1 MDLDI
6 DALQT
11 SFDHMAARGDELMD
25 VFFERLFAAA
35 PSLQP
40 LFFAADMKRVKG
52 RLLVALVLLRTSL
65 HDLESVMPVLRGL
78 GARHVRYGARP
89 GHYPVAGEALIASMA
104 EIAGDAWAIEHEK
117 AWTEAFAVASG
128 AMLEGAHSVVSVTW
142 PFDASCMR
150 RRLASSTRTA
160 PHATRS

>member
-6 DALQT
+6 NALET
-11 SFDHMAARGDELMD
+11 SFDHIAARGDELMD
-25 VFFERLFAAA
+25 VFFERLFAAE
-35 PSLQP
+35 PSVQP

-52 RLLVALVLLRTSL
+52 TLLVGLVLFRKSLRN
-65 HDLESVMPVLRGL
+65 LESVTPALRGL
-78 GARHVRYGARP
+78 GARHVRYGARSE
-89 GHYPVAGEALIASMA
+89 HYPVVGGTLIASMA

-128 AMLEGAHSVVSVTW
+128 AMLEGAQSVASVTW

-150 RRLASSTRTA
+150 HRLAS
-160 PHATRS
+160 

>member
-89 GHYPVAGEALIASMA
+89 EHYPVAGEALIASMA
-104 EIAGDAWAIEHEK
+104 EIAGDA
-117 AWTEAFAVASG
+117 
-128 AMLEGAHSVVSVTW
+128 
-142 PFDASCMR
+142 
-150 RRLASSTRTA
+150 
-160 PHATRS
+160 